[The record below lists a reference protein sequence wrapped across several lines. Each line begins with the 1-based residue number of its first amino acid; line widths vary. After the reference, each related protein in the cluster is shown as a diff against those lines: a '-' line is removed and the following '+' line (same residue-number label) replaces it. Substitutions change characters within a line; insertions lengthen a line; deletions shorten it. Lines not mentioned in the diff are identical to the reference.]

1 MATDQVIPGNGAA
14 TTVNANFEAGRAAMM
29 YGRRASTTGTPT
41 ALTWGYYGGQFDPSN
56 AVSDGTLTLTNSATN
71 YIVAA
76 RSNGAVSSSTNTT
89 NWLDSA
95 NYIQLYE
102 VVAAGGLV
110 TGYTDRR
117 PSVYAPSGGGGG
129 SGTVTSVAVAG
140 GVGLDSSGGP
150 VTTSGTITLDLD
162 AATQASL
169 ALADSAVQPGDL
181 APVATSGEASDVS
194 IVDAGGYF
202 TSTDVEGALQE
213 LGAGGGGG
221 GMTNPMTAQG
231 DMIYGGTSGTPTRL
245 PIGSARQMLVV
256 NSGATAPEYVNT
268 PLQTLAIACSDLVT
282 NITTGTGK
290 AYFYVPY
297 DFSLTEVQAS
307 LDTPQSA
314 GSIFTVDINE
324 SGTTILST
332 KITIDNTEGSS
343 ITAAT
348 PPVISDA
355 LLTKGNKITVDV
367 DQVGTAGAR
376 GLIVYLLGRPN

>member
-14 TTVNANFEAGRAAMM
+14 VVVNANFEAARAAMM

-41 ALTWGYYGGQFDPSN
+41 ALTWGYYGGEFGPGVTV
-56 AVSDGTLTLTNSATN
+56 ADGTITLTNSATN

-76 RSNGAVSSSTNTT
+76 RSNGAVSSATNTT

-102 VVAAGGLV
+102 VVAAGGVV
-110 TGYTDRR
+110 TSYTDRR
-117 PSVYAPSGGGGG
+117 PSVYNSAGGGGG

-150 VTTSGTITLDLD
+150 VTSSGTITIDLD
-162 AATQASL
+162 AAAQASL
-169 ALADSAVQPGDL
+169 ALADSSMQPGDL
-181 APVATSGEASDVS
+181 VPAADVT

-221 GMTNPMTAQG
+221 GMVNPMTTAG
-231 DMIYGGTSGTPTRL
+231 DIIYGGASGAPTRL
-245 PIGSARQMLVV
+245 AGGSNKQVLAYDTGSSTPGWVTL
-256 NSGATAPEYVNT
+256 
-268 PLQTLAIACSDLVT
+268 PLQTLAIAASDLVT
-282 NITTGTGK
+282 NISTGTGK
-290 AYFYVPY
+290 AYFYAPY
-297 DFSLTEVQAS
+297 DFAVAEVQAS

-314 GSIFTVDINE
+314 GSIFTVDVNKN
-324 SGTTILST
+324 GTTILST
-332 KITIDNTEGSS
+332 KVTIDNTEGSS

-348 PPVISDA
+348 PPVISTA
-355 LLTKGNKITVDV
+355 LLTKGDKITVDV
-367 DQVGTAGAR
+367 DQIGTAGAK
-376 GLIVYLLGRPN
+376 GLIVYLVGRPN